1 MRPSYPSL
9 TPARVHSTFRTLLH
23 RHLPA
28 TDYKRSV
35 TANQLLD
42 LIVLIATTGRTLTA
56 VVRARFDF
64 CHEIGRR
71 ALHAFLPPQHQLT
84 EHMAD
89 LLHAIADFSRR
100 DRRRPW
106 ILAIDTHNVGYYG
119 GRNTLGI
126 LGGQKKQ
133 GTSYFFVYATAIRI
147 HKRRRYTRGMLPQTQ
162 SMAPHLLVQTLL
174 DQIRTRGIL
183 IRGVVLDSG
192 FDSADTLLLLQE
204 RGLSYT
210 VPLRRK
216 GTTTNRRNAAFL
228 LPSGTIT
235 TRSWKSEKTHREVTT
250 AVLVWR
256 RSGEPRAK
264 VFAFAGWGRQTAVS
278 QHRRAWLAR
287 RRYRERFGI
296 ETSYRQKNQ
305 SRGWT
310 TSRNAAYRFLLEG
323 LAQALRQLWVRLT
336 LAISRAW
343 RRNPN
348 DWIGELPFVTLLD
361 WLREFLQQ
369 KYPARYTIDL
379 QKPANTR

>member
-42 LIVLIATTGRTLTA
+42 LLVLIATTGRTLTA

-89 LLHAIADFSRR
+89 LRHAIADFSRR
-100 DRRRPW
+100 DRRRPG
-106 ILAIDTHNVGYYG
+106 IRAIDTHNVGYYG

-133 GTSYFFVYATAIRI
+133 GTSYFFAYATAIRI
-147 HKRRRYTRGMLPQTQ
+147 HKRRRYTLGMLPQTQ
-162 SMAPHLLVQTLL
+162 SMAPHLLVPTRL
-174 DQIRTRGIL
+174 DPIRTRGIL

-204 RGLSYT
+204 RGLRYT
-210 VPLRRK
+210 VPLRRQ
-216 GTTTNRRNAAFL
+216 GTTTNRRNAAFC
-228 LPSGTIT
+228 S
-235 TRSWKSEKTHREVTT
+235 
-250 AVLVWR
+250 
-256 RSGEPRAK
+256 
-264 VFAFAGWGRQTAVS
+264 
-278 QHRRAWLAR
+278 RRAPSRPDLGSRKR
-287 RRYRERFGI
+287 R
-296 ETSYRQKNQ
+296 
-305 SRGWT
+305 
-310 TSRNAAYRFLLEG
+310 
-323 LAQALRQLWVRLT
+323 
-336 LAISRAW
+336 
-343 RRNPN
+343 
-348 DWIGELPFVTLLD
+348 IG
-361 WLREFLQQ
+361 R
-369 KYPARYTIDL
+369 
-379 QKPANTR
+379 